1 MSGGLYSVV
10 SAGYRVTAIDLSD
23 RVTSSSDIDVIEVF
37 YGSHS
42 PAADAEV
49 KTISFLFFLKERKKE
64 EEETYK

>member
-1 MSGGLYSVV
+1 
-10 SAGYRVTAIDLSD
+10 
-23 RVTSSSDIDVIEVF
+23 VTSSSDIDVIEVF

-49 KTISFLFFLKERKKE
+49 KTISFIFFLKERKKKE